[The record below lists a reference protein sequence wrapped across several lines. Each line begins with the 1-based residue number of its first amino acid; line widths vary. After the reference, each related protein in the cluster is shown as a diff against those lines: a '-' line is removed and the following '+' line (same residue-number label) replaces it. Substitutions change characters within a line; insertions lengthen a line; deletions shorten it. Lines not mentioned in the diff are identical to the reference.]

1 MPTNPAMRTAKR
13 IPKREKEFPIRFLRE
28 AVANSIFYLN
38 TNIKGRLDF

>member
-13 IPKREKEFPIRFLRE
+13 MPNSEKEFPIRFLRE
-28 AVANSIFYLN
+28 AVANSIFNLI